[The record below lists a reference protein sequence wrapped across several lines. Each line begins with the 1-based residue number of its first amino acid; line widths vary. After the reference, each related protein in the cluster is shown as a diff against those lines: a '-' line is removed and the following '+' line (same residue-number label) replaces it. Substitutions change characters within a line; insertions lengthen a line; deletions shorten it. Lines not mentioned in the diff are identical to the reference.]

1 MLITTTRRHLCLI
14 FLKTAGAILLFQVAR
29 ANWPAT
35 RTKLTA
41 NTFQVKISKYKLK
54 ISLTRPT
61 MKEEEKSARAEAF
74 SSLLELQHGMS
85 CRNRMSYIHD
95 PAEKS
100 IFAKASQFKCFMGYL
115 GYLVVKNWVLDNGGP
130 KVLAILDWY
139 SSKSHQIK
147 STHPPRV
154 GRLQHAV

>member
-35 RTKLTA
+35 RTKLTT

-54 ISLTRPT
+54 ISLLDQQWKKKKYQHEQKLSPPCLSCDMACHAATAWATYMILLKNQYLQRP
-61 MKEEEKSARAEAF
+61 
-74 SSLLELQHGMS
+74 
-85 CRNRMSYIHD
+85 RNLNVLWDIWD
-95 PAEKS
+95 
-100 IFAKASQFKCFMGYL
+100 IWW
-115 GYLVVKNWVLDNGGP
+115 VKNWVLDNGGP